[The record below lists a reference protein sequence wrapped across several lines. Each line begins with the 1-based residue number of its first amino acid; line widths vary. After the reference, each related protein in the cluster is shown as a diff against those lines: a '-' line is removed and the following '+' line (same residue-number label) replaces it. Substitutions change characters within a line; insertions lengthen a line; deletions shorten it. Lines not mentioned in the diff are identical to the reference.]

1 MENLIEMKYIASA
14 MVFSLIG
21 LIVLVVA
28 LWVFDKLTPGKLWNE
43 IVVKQNLAL
52 AITAAAVILAF
63 AEIIASAIH
72 G

>member
-1 MENLIEMKYIASA
+1 MESMIDMKLIASA
-14 MVFSLIG
+14 LAFSLIG
-21 LIVLVVA
+21 LVVLVIA
-28 LWVFDKLTPGKLWNE
+28 LLVFDKLTPGKLWHE

-52 AITAAAVILAF
+52 AITTAAVIIAF

>member
-1 MENLIEMKYIASA
+1 MENLIELKYIASA
-14 MVFSLIG
+14 LVFSAIG
-21 LIVLVVA
+21 LVVLMVA
-28 LWVFDKLTPGKLWNE
+28 MFVFDKLTPGQLWNE
-43 IVVKQNLAL
+43 IVQKQNLAL

>member
-1 MENLIEMKYIASA
+1 MESMIDMKLIASA
-14 MVFSLIG
+14 LAFSLIG
-21 LIVLVVA
+21 LVVLVIA
-28 LWVFDKLTPGKLWNE
+28 LLVFDKLTPGKLWHE

-52 AITAAAVILAF
+52 AITAAAVIIAF